1 MPVRVNLPEG
11 CSSLRMQDGT
21 RYVGR
26 EGGHVTVADEHAPH
40 VRREVGGDA
49 GLVGHGTFRTFG
61 GTREGRYC
69 PACAFLAN
77 SWSAECPRCLGRG
90 VVTLTLPESEMP
102 AAPPSRMPSSCLV
115 PLAPVG

>member
-1 MPVRVNLPEG
+1 MGIRVNLPEG

-49 GLVGHGTFRTFG
+49 GLVGHGSMRVFA
-61 GTREGRYC
+61 GTQKGRWC
-69 PACAFLAN
+69 PACRKLWNRWNAVCVKCGG
-77 SWSAECPRCLGRG
+77 ET
-90 VVTLTLPESEMP
+90 VPESEMP
-102 AAPPSRMPSSCLV
+102 EQPKSAFPSGC
-115 PLAPVG
+115 APVAF